1 MLVSTLKKNKK
12 KKRAKYVQFD
22 TTPNVGV
29 LTDEKFLSWSIH
41 TEIQKK

>member
-1 MLVSTLKKNKK
+1 MLVSTLKKEKEKK

-29 LTDEKFLSWSIH
+29 LTDAKFVS
-41 TEIQKK
+41 